1 QPQNM
6 NGHIQPLIFNGPR
19 HSRVYRPE
27 QFPQHPCIN
36 GPVQLPQIT
45 EINNVSNENYIP
57 AEPNP
62 QIQHHQATI
71 RNYQI
76 QPPLTPV
83 QANIQINN
91 LQRQLSFASQTSNA
105 SNVTVQPLQEFKNCN
120 CL

>member
-1 QPQNM
+1 
-6 NGHIQPLIFNGPR
+6 
-19 HSRVYRPE
+19 
-27 QFPQHPCIN
+27 
-36 GPVQLPQIT
+36 PVQLPQIT

-57 AEPNP
+57 AKPNP

-91 LQRQLSFASQTSNA
+91 LQRQPSFIFQPQMPQIIGDENCVTQNEQNEEVNVNNAIVIINNNNPQDSQNSKK
-105 SNVTVQPLQEFKNCN
+105 LKYI
-120 CL
+120 